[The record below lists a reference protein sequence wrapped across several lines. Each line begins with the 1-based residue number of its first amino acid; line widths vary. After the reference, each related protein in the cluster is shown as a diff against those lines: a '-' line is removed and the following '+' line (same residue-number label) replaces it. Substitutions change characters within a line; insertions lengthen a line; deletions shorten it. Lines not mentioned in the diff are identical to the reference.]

1 MELDKSL
8 TISAHGMQAQTT
20 RLTVIA
26 QNLANQDSTGSTP
39 GAEPYQRKTVSF
51 ADKMDRAL
59 GTELVGVREI
69 GKDHAA
75 FPTRFDPAN
84 PAANAAGYVKLPNVN
99 ALVEM
104 ADMREAERS
113 YQANLS
119 VMQTTRGMLSRT
131 IGMLR

>member
-1 MELDKSL
+1 LELEKSMA
-8 TISAHGMQAQTT
+8 ISAHGMQAQTK

-39 GAEPYQRKTVSF
+39 GADPYQRKTVTF
-51 ADKMDRAL
+51 TDKMDRAL
-59 GTELVGVREI
+59 GTEVVDVGAI
-69 GKDHAA
+69 GKDSAA
-75 FPTRFDPAN
+75 FPLRYDPAN
-84 PAANAAGYVKLPNVN
+84 PAADPQGYVKLPNVN

-104 ADMREAERS
+104 TDMREAERS

-119 VMQTTRGMLSRT
+119 VMQTTRGMLLRT

>member
-1 MELDKSL
+1 MELEKSL
-8 TISAHGMQAQTT
+8 AISAYGMQAQTT

-39 GAEPYQRKTVSF
+39 GADPYQRKTVTF
-51 ADKMDRAL
+51 TDKMDRAL
-59 GTELVGVREI
+59 GAEVVGTGAI
-69 GKDHAA
+69 DTDHAA
-75 FPTRFDPAN
+75 FPLHYDPAN
-84 PAANAAGYVKLPNVN
+84 PAANAQGYVKLPNVN

-113 YQANLS
+113 YQANVA
-119 VMQTTRGMLSRT
+119 VMQTTRGMLART